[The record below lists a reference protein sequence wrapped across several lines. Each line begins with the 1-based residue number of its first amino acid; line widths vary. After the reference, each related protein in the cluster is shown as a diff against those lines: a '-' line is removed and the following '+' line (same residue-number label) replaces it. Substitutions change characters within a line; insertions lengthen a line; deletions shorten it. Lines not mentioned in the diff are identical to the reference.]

1 MKLGTL
7 GVWSGELRFLRD
19 RGAANDAAA
28 ELEHLGYGALWLPGG
43 TGSGAP
49 VFEVL
54 GGILSATNRVV
65 VASAI
70 ISIWVVSATDA
81 AAEQV
86 RLRAEHPDRFLLGL
100 GVSHL
105 RFLDDEARA
114 RSAKPLTAMVRYLD
128 DLDAASGQ
136 DLRSER
142 ILASLGPRMLQLARE
157 RSLGT
162 HPYNVT
168 PEHTA
173 VAREILGSGP
183 ILAPEQAVVLETDA
197 GRAREIARAHLSVYL
212 ELPNYVNNLK
222 RSAGFTDEDFASGGS
237 DRLVD
242 RLYAWGDEAAIA
254 ARVAEHREAGADHV
268 SVQVLSGRRGELPLP
283 EWRRL
288 ADALAG

>member
-19 RGAANDAAA
+19 RGAANDAVA
-28 ELEHLGYGALWLPGG
+28 ELEQLGYGTLWLPGG

-54 GGILSATNRVV
+54 DGVLGATNTVV

-70 ISIWVVSATDA
+70 ISIWVVSASDA
-81 AAEQV
+81 AAGQL
-86 RLRAEHPDRFLLGL
+86 RLRADHPDRFLLGL

-114 RSAKPLTAMVRYLD
+114 LSARPLTAMVRYLD
-128 DLDAASGQ
+128 DLDAALGE
-136 DLRSER
+136 DLRRER
-142 ILASLGPRMLQLARE
+142 ILASLGPRMLDLSRE
-157 RSLGT
+157 RSLGA

-173 VAREILGSGP
+173 AAREILGSGP

-197 GRAREIARAHLSVYL
+197 TRAREIAREHLSVYL

-222 RSAGFTDEDFASGGS
+222 RSAAFTDEDFAAGGS

-242 RLYAWGDEAAIA
+242 GLYAWGDEGAIA